1 MDLPRV
7 KKRISDFIFKEE
19 GRISKQS
26 LVSMGAFLGGAAIGM
41 IGSSKEVHA
50 QFGDPIAIAI
60 ESEVGL
66 LDSDSGS
73 SQSESCYDLDW
84 DKGCPGR
91 EPGGCGPVSKTAAE
105 GQNAYNAGGSQIYV
119 GDGYCADDVPFHF
132 NGIDFS
138 YASQTL
144 TAKHHHHG
152 SHNSY

>member
-26 LVSMGAFLGGAAIGM
+26 LVSMGAFLVGGAFSVID
-41 IGSSKEVHA
+41 SVKDVEA
-50 QFGDPIAIAI
+50 QCTDR
-60 ESEVGL
+60 
-66 LDSDSGS
+66 
-73 SQSESCYDLDW
+73 DW